1 VTCAFL
7 DVTLFPQHRILR
19 FAAAAWLLAALAML
33 AAMLLRPELQADERR
48 ALSSLVPLYFLSLPL
63 GHAGLMGVNQLKTEL
78 YLSNDFV
85 PGILTEGLLL
95 WILLTALGYMQ
106 WFLLVPWVS
115 RSIRQLGN
123 AVAARLS
130 ARKPSAP
137 R

>member
-1 VTCAFL
+1 
-7 DVTLFPQHRILR
+7 
-19 FAAAAWLLAALAML
+19 
-33 AAMLLRPELQADERR
+33 
-48 ALSSLVPLYFLSLPL
+48 
-63 GHAGLMGVNQLKTEL
+63 MGVNQLKTEL